1 MTSFLSIYLQN
12 GILVLLPSGGGDG
25 SRTHVLPQAHDTT
38 LIQLQNLMT
47 SVYFGELKTKTLWKK
62 ESFNLLLSSR

>member
-12 GILVLLPSGGGDG
+12 GIPVLLPSGGGDE

-47 SVYFGELKTKTLWKK
+47 SVYFGEL
-62 ESFNLLLSSR
+62 